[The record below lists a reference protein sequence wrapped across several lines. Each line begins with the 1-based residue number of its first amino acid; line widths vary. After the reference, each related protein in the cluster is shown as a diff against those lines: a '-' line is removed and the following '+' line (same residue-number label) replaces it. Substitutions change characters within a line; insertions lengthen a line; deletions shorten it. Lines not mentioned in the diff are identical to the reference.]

1 MPQQKYLWVFPNL
14 LHAWIWKDMSRDLA
28 AKTGLHP
35 LFIIASKD
43 DRKFWENQFGEPLE
57 AEVAV
62 HFDYL
67 SYAMDG
73 GNVTEPSTAL
83 ATRAAAYENR
93 HAITLMRDMVLGCRH
108 IGRGFVLGGQ
118 GHPTSP
124 VSKGM
129 TQRLAVQTCL
139 AIADDFEALAM
150 KYPPGLMLTG
160 GGGGGISM
168 KSACLIARRD
178 GVPFRSLVHSRFANT
193 YLWADSEFEE
203 SEWFRALLNAQ
214 PTPNPEEVARAMKA
228 MAPTGLSVVGFA
240 AMRKDARWQSIAKRI
255 TLAYLR
261 YFYGRWRGY
270 RKSRIGVTP
279 GSNARMMIR
288 QRLDSKK
295 LDKIAISRIGDL
307 PDHLKV
313 VYFPLQTEPEQS
325 LNVLSPEH
333 TNQLATAVELALSL
347 PADAVLAIKE
357 HPYQMGRRTAHYYD
371 TLKQLPNAVFLNIH
385 EPGIDVVK
393 RADLVAVI
401 TGSAGYEAAVLGKP
415 VLHFGKHGQALDLDH
430 VYPMT
435 GFANIGR
442 ITEILADDSEEAA
455 EKRRRD
461 GARYYLTVEKHGLDM
476 SSFRAHGRKDRPTS
490 AELAEIS
497 ASLLKT
503 LANDGANL
511 CT

>member
-1 MPQQKYLWVFPNL
+1 MTQQKYLWIFPTL

-28 AKTGLHP
+28 AKTGLRP
-35 LFIIASKD
+35 LFIITTEE
-43 DRKFWENQFGEPLE
+43 DRKFWENQFGEPLD

-67 SYAMDG
+67 GYALDG
-73 GNVTEPSTAL
+73 GDSTEPPAAL
-83 ATRAAAYENR
+83 AARAVAYEKR

-118 GHPTSP
+118 GHPTSH

-139 AIADDFEALAM
+139 AIADDFEALAV
-150 KYPPGLMLTG
+150 KYPPGLMLVG
-160 GGGGGISM
+160 GGGGGVYM
-168 KSACLIARRD
+168 KSACLIVRRE
-178 GVPFRSLVHSRFANT
+178 GLPFRSLVHSRFANT

-203 SEWFRALLNAQ
+203 SEWFRALLGAQ
-214 PTPNPEEVARAMKA
+214 PTPSPDEVARVMET

-240 AMRKDARWQSIAKRI
+240 AMRQEARWQSIAKRI

-270 RKSRIGVTP
+270 RKSRVGVTP

-288 QRLDSKK
+288 QRLDRKR
-295 LDKIAISRIGDL
+295 LDRIAIARIGDL

-357 HPYQMGRRTAHYYD
+357 HPYQIGRRTAHYYD
-371 TLKQLPNAVFLNIH
+371 TLKKIPNVVFLNTH
-385 EPGIDVVK
+385 EPSIDVIK

-401 TGSAGYEAAVLGKP
+401 TSSAGYEAAVLGKP
-415 VLHFGKHGQALDLDH
+415 VLHFGRHGQALDLDH

-435 GFANIGR
+435 GFANMGR
-442 ITEILADDSEEAA
+442 ITEILADDSEEAT

-476 SSFRAHGRKDRPTS
+476 SSFRAHGRKDRPTP

-503 LANDGANL
+503 LPNDGTKL
-511 CT
+511 CA